1 MSITLEQ
8 LSAKMRQ
15 GEQVPLQQTAQIV
28 LTLSIPSILQQIV
41 VTAMEYIDAAM
52 VGHIGASATAS
63 IGIVSSSTW
72 LLHGMLAGLY
82 MSFSIQVAQYLGAD
96 RQEDA
101 RGVLRQSMLF
111 NLFVGLAAA
120 AFGIGISRYLP
131 GWLGADPALQADA
144 SAYFAIWAASL
155 PFAMAMGTYS
165 SMLRSTGDA
174 LTPGLISVAHLHSGC
189 RLQLCPLDQP
199 HPHHPAGRAQHHRV
213 SAVGWGVPGA
223 ALGTALS
230 NVPWAACCALGTAA
244 VPGRCALCIRQPRL
258 LDASQRS
265 CLRNLWRVGAPL
277 SAERA
282 ALSSAQVLLIRIVSG
297 LGTTAIAANSLGVSA
312 ESLCYMAGYG
322 VQDASL
328 AMVGQ
333 AVGAHRRDMAKRIA
347 WLCTGMGMAIM
358 ALTGVGLYV
367 LAPALMG
374 IFTADAAVI
383 ALGAQVLRIEAFAEP
398 MFGASIVA
406 SGAMQG
412 AGDSTGCFVLNLV
425 SMWGIRLTLAVL
437 LAPRFGLVG
446 VWFAMCAELCTR
458 GALFLLRLARGK
470 WLDKGAL
477 A

>member
-1 MSITLEQ
+1 MSISLEQ
-8 LSAKMRQ
+8 LSAQMRR
-15 GEQVPLQQTAQIV
+15 GEQVPLRHTIQMV

-96 RQEDA
+96 RQKDA
-101 RGVLRQSMLF
+101 RGVLRQSILF
-111 NLFVGLAAA
+111 NAVIGCAAA
-120 AFGIGISRYLP
+120 LFGIGISRFLP
-131 GWLGADPALQADA
+131 GWLGAEQSLRADA
-144 SAYFAIWAASL
+144 SAYFAIWSASL

-165 SMLRSTGDA
+165 SMLRSCGDA
-174 LTPGLISVAHLHSGC
+174 LTPGLISVLTC
-189 RLQLCPLDQP
+189 VLDVIFNFFLINPTREMQLFGQTVTVWG
-199 HPHHPAGRAQHHRV
+199 AGL
-213 SAVGWGVPGA
+213 GVPGA
-223 ALGTALS
+223 ALGTALATVIS
-230 NVPWAACCALGTAA
+230 GALALAILLLRDG
-244 VPGRCALCIRQPRL
+244 PLCIRKPGSWRITK
-258 LDASQRS
+258 A
-265 CLRNLWRVGAPL
+265 CLQNLWKVGAPL
-277 SAERA
+277 AAERA
-282 ALSSAQVLLIRIVSG
+282 ALSSAQVLLIRVVSA
-297 LGTTAIAANSLGVSA
+297 LGTTAVAANSLSVSA

-322 VQDASL
+322 IQDAAL
-328 AMVGQ
+328 ALVGQ
-333 AVGAHRRDMAKRIA
+333 AVGANRRDMAKRFA
-347 WLCTGMGMAIM
+347 WLCTAMGVGIM
-358 ALTGVGLYV
+358 ALTGAGMFFF
-367 LAPALMG
+367 APQLMG

-383 ALGAQVLRIEAFAEP
+383 ALGARVLRIEALAEP